1 MKNVYLIG
9 MMGSGKTTTG
19 RVLAKLLSIP
29 FVDLDERIVQ
39 KAGHSINEI
48 FKNQGG
54 RYFRDLETEALINVS
69 KSSNQIVATGGGI
82 VINPENRAR
91 LKNTGLVIYLK
102 TSTGVLWERVKEKKD
117 RPLLATS
124 NPKQTFLELFQSR
137 TPLYIEN
144 SQKSFLTDH
153 KTPEAVAKEI
163 YQACFNEK
171 N

>member
-19 RVLAKLLSIP
+19 RALAKLLSIP
-29 FVDLDERIVQ
+29 FVDLDDRIVQ
-39 KAGHSINEI
+39 KAGRSINEI
-48 FKNQGG
+48 FKDQGE
-54 RYFRDLETEALINVS
+54 RYFRDLETEALKNVS

-82 VINPENRAR
+82 VINPENRTR
-91 LKNTGLVIYLK
+91 LKETGLVIYLK
-102 TSTGVLWERVKEKKD
+102 TSTDVLWERVKEKKD

-137 TPLYIEN
+137 TPLYVEN

-163 YQACFNEK
+163 YQVCFNEK